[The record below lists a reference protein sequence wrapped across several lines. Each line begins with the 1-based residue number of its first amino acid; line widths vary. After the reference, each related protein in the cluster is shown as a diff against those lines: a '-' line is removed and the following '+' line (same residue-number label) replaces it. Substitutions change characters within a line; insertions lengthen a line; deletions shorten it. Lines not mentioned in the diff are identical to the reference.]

1 VVSTRVPA
9 HSDPVTPSGGS
20 PPSGWG
26 ARGKDSRA
34 PARMTGVSRHRRVP
48 YLLVGV
54 LLVLGCATGGVVAG
68 TQLGQREAVLALAR
82 PVAVGQALTAQ
93 DVREVSMSAHSG
105 LAVIPARSLSSVE
118 GHPLAY
124 SLPAGALLTRDVL
137 GAAQVPPAGQ
147 AVAAVGLKAGQFP
160 PGLQP
165 GNRVTVVVAPGGSA
179 ATSTSSSSP
188 STSSWSATVTAVQTD
203 ATAQTTVVALQ
214 MASSDARQ
222 LAAAPTGQVSVVEV
236 NGSGQ

>member
-1 VVSTRVPA
+1 
-9 HSDPVTPSGGS
+9 
-20 PPSGWG
+20 
-26 ARGKDSRA
+26 
-34 PARMTGVSRHRRVP
+34 M
-48 YLLVGV
+48 GV

-82 PVAVGQALTAQ
+82 PVTVGQVLTAQ

-105 LAVIPARSLSSVE
+105 LEVIPARSLSSVE
-118 GHPLAY
+118 GRPLAY

-165 GNRVTVVVAPGGSA
+165 GNRVTVVMSSNGNA
-179 ATSTSSSSP
+179 ATGASSSSTS

-203 ATAQTTVVALQ
+203 TTAQTTVVALQ

-222 LAAAPTGQVSVVEV
+222 LAAAPTGQISVVEV